1 MPVSCTKFQVVRIDG
16 GNRQAPRGQNEMT
29 TKLAGTWPK
38 KNLHF
43 RNVGAATRQGKS
55 HIDCDKLY
63 GTGDILLK
71 SRVH

>member
-1 MPVSCTKFQVVRIDG
+1 MSWAKIPVVRIDR
-16 GNRQAPRGQNEMT
+16 GNRQISRGQNELT